1 MENKIKVVE
10 KGYTLTVVSWENDGD
25 YYQTNTMTVQTEE
38 EARKIAKLCNELFIS
53 CNNGEGG
60 IGNTCDDEDEEA
72 NETIDNYIE
81 NNPELG
87 LTRDE
92 IIELDYELCGS
103 SEYYIYRVCES
114 VTVTYSPEDIYLEK
128 II

>member
-1 MENKIKVVE
+1 MINKIKVVE
-10 KGYTLTVVSWENDGD
+10 KGYTITVVSWENDGD

-53 CNNGEGG
+53 CTNGEGG
-60 IGNTCDDEDEEA
+60 IGNTCHDEDEEA
-72 NETIDNYIE
+72 NETINDYIE

-92 IIELDYELCGS
+92 IIELDYKLCGS
-103 SEYYIYRVCES
+103 SEDYIYRVCES

>member
-1 MENKIKVVE
+1 MINKIKVVE
-10 KGYTLTVVSWENDGD
+10 KGYTITVVSWENDGD

-53 CNNGEGG
+53 CVNGEGG

-103 SEYYIYRVCES
+103 SECYIYRVCES

-128 II
+128 TI

>member
-1 MENKIKVVE
+1 MDKIKTTE

-38 EARKIAKLCNELFIS
+38 EARKIAKLCNELF
-53 CNNGEGG
+53 GDGG

-72 NETIDNYIE
+72 DETINNYIE

-87 LTRDE
+87 LTKDE
-92 IIELDYELCGS
+92 IIELNRDLCGY
-103 SEYYIYRVCES
+103 SEYYIYRVCEM
-114 VTVTYSPEDIYLEK
+114 VTVTYSPEDIYVEK
-128 II
+128 IKL

>member
-1 MENKIKVVE
+1 MSNKIKVIN
-10 KGYTLTVVSWENDGD
+10 KGYTITVTSWENDGD

-81 NNPELG
+81 NNMIDKSIYG
-87 LTRDE
+87 IWFKDKNRKKWY
-92 IIELDYELCGS
+92 INDYFPNDNEPKNSITHL
-103 SEYYIYRVCES
+103 Y
-114 VTVTYSPEDIYLEK
+114 T
-128 II
+128 

>member
-1 MENKIKVVE
+1 MINKIKVVE
-10 KGYTLTVVSWENDGD
+10 KGYTITVVSWENDGD

-103 SEYYIYRVCES
+103 SECYIYRVCES

-128 II
+128 TI